1 MGFVLATAPFMHLAK
16 KKFFEIVKNA
26 PLAAIDLILTD
37 RDGKIL
43 VGKRKNNPAKGK
55 WFVPGGR
62 IRKNETFEKA
72 IQRLCRE
79 EVPFGRVGR
88 PRFLG
93 AFEHFYRVNAGG
105 SGFGTHYVVL
115 AYHIRCRFNKNLL
128 ATSQHGL
135 FRLFSPQEALRHRA
149 VHANTRIYARQNLSS

>member
-1 MGFVLATAPFMHLAK
+1 MHLSK
-16 KKFFEIVKNA
+16 KNFFQIIKNA

-37 RDGKIL
+37 RAGKIL
-43 VGKRKNNPAKGK
+43 LGKRKNNPAKGK

-62 IRKNETFEKA
+62 IRKNETFRKA

-88 PRFLG
+88 ARLLG
-93 AFEHFYRVNAGG
+93 AFEHFYCVNAGG

-115 AYHIRCRFNKNLL
+115 AYHLQCRFTKNLI

-135 FRLFSPQEALRHRA
+135 FRLFSPQEALRNRA
-149 VHANTRIYARQNLSS
+149 VHPNTRTYARQMLRS

>member
-1 MGFVLATAPFMHLAK
+1 MYLAK
-16 KKFFEIVKNA
+16 KIFLEIIKNA

-79 EVPFGRVGR
+79 EVPFGRLGR

-115 AYHIRCRFNKNLL
+115 AYHLKCQFDKKFV
-128 ATSQHGL
+128 ATNQHGL
-135 FRLFSPQEALRHRA
+135 FRLFSPREALRNRT
-149 VHANTRIYARQNLSS
+149 VHQNTRIYARQNLSS